1 MKTMKIVHGPQKLE
15 KLAWPVVTLGMFDG
29 MHLGHQ
35 QILSETVNWARS
47 RNGEA
52 IVLTFSSHP
61 RTVTGGRP
69 PGFITSLQHRL
80 KLMERQG
87 VDIAV
92 VFDFDRKFAEITADE
107 FVDRFFCKM
116 IGARGIVIG
125 FNNRFGR
132 NREGGVE
139 LLRQLGP
146 QKGFE
151 VREVGPARVDG
162 GIVSST
168 AVRAAIREGNLDRA
182 AAMLGRPVSLMG
194 SVVSGEGR
202 GRTLGFPTANLD
214 LHHETCPPAG
224 VYAGRVAVEGREY
237 KALTSIGS
245 QPTFHAPDSPVVV
258 EVYLLDFCGNLYGK
272 DLEVVLVKKLRDQM
286 QFKSAGEL
294 IARMKQDAAE
304 TERM

>member
-1 MKTMKIVHGPQKLE
+1 MKIFHGPQKLE
-15 KLAWPVVTLGMFDG
+15 NLVWPVVTLGMFDG

-35 QILSETVNWARS
+35 RIINETVTWARS
-47 RNGEA
+47 RSGEA

-61 RTVTGGRP
+61 RSVTGGRP

-80 KLMERQG
+80 KLMERMG
-87 VDIAV
+87 VGIAV
-92 VFDFDRKFAEITADE
+92 VFDFDRKFAETTAAE
-107 FVDRFFCKM
+107 FVDKFFCDM
-116 IGARGIVIG
+116 IEARGIVIG
-125 FNNRFGR
+125 FNNRFGK

-139 LLRQLGP
+139 MLRQLSP

-151 VREVGPARVDG
+151 VREVSPVRVDG
-162 GIVSST
+162 DIVSST

-214 LHHETCPPAG
+214 LHHESCPPAG
-224 VYAGRVAVEGREY
+224 VYASSVAVESRQY

-245 QPTFHAPDSPVVV
+245 QPTFHAPGSPVVI
-258 EVYLLDFCGNLYGK
+258 EVYLLDFCGSLYGMY
-272 DLEVVLVKKLRDQM
+272 LEVLLVKKIRDQM
-286 QFKSAGEL
+286 QFKSAHEL
-294 IARMKQDAAE
+294 IARMQQDVAE
-304 TERM
+304 LERI